1 MILSIGLDFNFITMT
16 LNNKILQLPPKQVS
30 WLLLI
35 KDIFKRDF
43 NTKSKR
49 ELLNA
54 VENKA
59 IERGYKEI
67 GLLLDSNDLEEYLK
81 NK

>member
-1 MILSIGLDFNFITMT
+1 MT

-35 KDIFKRDF
+35 KDVFKRDF
-43 NTKSKR
+43 KTQSKR

-59 IERGYKEI
+59 IERGYREI
-67 GLLLDSNDLEEYLK
+67 GLLLDSNDLEEYFK
-81 NK
+81 N